1 MFGSATSAALSG
13 GFSHMPALLALA
25 ASPLASL
32 RPLDILVIVVY
43 FGMTIWIGF
52 YLKGR
57 SNTSEE
63 FFMAGREMT
72 AWIAG
77 LSFVSANMGSLE
89 LMGWAGSAYQYGIL
103 ATHWYWVG
111 AIPAMLFL
119 GLVMMP
125 FYYVSKTHSVP
136 GYLDLRFGGQAR
148 SVAAFSFAI
157 EMILMSGV
165 NMFAMAVVMKVVL
178 GWDITFS
185 ILVSSVAV
193 ALYVGLGGLRSAIF
207 NEVLQFVLIWG
218 GALLVPILGLYQAG
232 GVEGLKHRIIANVQ
246 SVGGVSADSYIHLWR
261 DTGHFASN
269 PMGVHWS
276 GIILGLGFVISFG
289 YWTTDFLVVQRVLAA
304 HNLRAARMAPIIGS
318 FFKMAV
324 PFIVILP
331 GLLGLVLLQN
341 PDGSRRQLVGE
352 DVVAACSLTSAGQVA
367 NPQGCSAAMA
377 KTNLTAESQQKV
389 LAGGPDAELH
399 SYNQALPLMMVR
411 YLGPGLLGMGITAL
425 IAGFMS
431 GMAGNV
437 SAFSTVWTYDIYKPL
452 INKQG
457 SDSHYVM
464 VGRMAIVI
472 GVAVSIGAAYLVMH
486 AHGIMDY
493 VQALFSIFIAPLLAT
508 ILLGMFWKRSTSL
521 AGFLGLFTGI
531 IFSAGLF
538 MWVKLIPS
546 ALATVALSPDAKPMA
561 ENVYRAWWAFCFAAI
576 VNVLVSLLTKPR
588 PVEEL
593 NGLVYG
599 ATVLPKEESVPFYQR
614 ETTWGVIVVILFA
627 VLNIL
632 FW

>member
-1 MFGSATSAALSG
+1 MSILQSS
-13 GFSHMPALLALA
+13 
-25 ASPLASL
+25 ASPNMLAFSVAPLAHLSL
-32 RPLDILVIVVY
+32 LDIAVIAIY
-43 FGMTIWIGF
+43 FAMVLWIGF

-57 SNTSEE
+57 SNTGEE

-77 LSFVSANMGSLE
+77 LSFVSANLGSLE

-103 ATHWYWVG
+103 ATHWYWIG

-136 GYLDLRFGGQAR
+136 GYLFLRYGEHAR
-148 SVAAFSFAI
+148 VFAALSFAL

-178 GWDITFS
+178 GWSFTFS
-185 ILVSSVAV
+185 ILVSACAV
-193 ALYVGLGGLRSAIF
+193 TLYVALGGLRSAIF

-218 GALLVPILGLYQAG
+218 GALLVPVLGLVQAG
-232 GVEGLKHRIIANVQ
+232 GVSGLKSQIIRNMG
-246 SVGGVSADSYIHLWR
+246 SDTYFHLWR
-261 DTGHFASN
+261 DTAHFADN
-269 PMGVHWS
+269 PMGVHWT
-276 GIILGLGFVISFG
+276 GIVFGLGFAISFG

-331 GLLGLVLLQN
+331 GLLGLVVLQN
-341 PDGSRRQLVGE
+341 PDGSRMQLIPQDTWKVCVPMSSDCASQLKQTSLSPAVQK
-352 DVVAACSLTSAGQVA
+352 DVLD
-367 NPQGCSAAMA
+367 
-377 KTNLTAESQQKV
+377 QKV
-389 LAGGPDAELH
+389 TPQSDLH
-399 SYNQALPLMMVR
+399 SYNEVLPLMMVR
-411 YLGPGLLGMGITAL
+411 YLGPGLLGLGITAL

-437 SAFSTVWTYDIYKPL
+437 SAFSTVWTYDLYKPL
-452 INKQG
+452 INKKAT
-457 SDSHYVM
+457 DSHYVM
-464 VGRMAIVI
+464 VGRMSIVI
-472 GVAVSIGAAYLVMH
+472 GVLVSIGAGYLVQR

-508 ILLGMFWKRSTSL
+508 ILLGMFWKRATRI
-521 AGFLGLFTGI
+521 AGFLGLLLGVV
-531 IFSAGLF
+531 FSASLF
-538 MWVKLIPS
+538 EWVHVYPAKL
-546 ALATVALSPDAKPMA
+546 AYVALSPDAKPMA
-561 ENVYRAWWAFCFAAI
+561 ENVFRALWACLFTAI
-576 VNVLVSLLTKPR
+576 VIFVVSMFTKPR
-588 PVEEL
+588 PAAEL
-593 NGLVYG
+593 EGLVYG
-599 ATVLPKEESVPFYQR
+599 VTPLPKEDPVPFYKN
-614 ETTWGVIVVILFA
+614 EWMWAGLVVVIFA
-627 VLNIL
+627 ALNIM

>member
-1 MFGSATSAALSG
+1 MFGFVPAYLAAGSFGSLPSFLAFSAA
-13 GFSHMPALLALA
+13 
-25 ASPLASL
+25 PLARL
-32 RPLDILVIVVY
+32 ARLDIVVIALY
-43 FGMTIWIGF
+43 FGMVVWIGF

-63 FFMAGREMT
+63 FFMAGRQMT

-77 LSFVSANMGSLE
+77 LSFVSANLGSLE

-103 ATHWYWVG
+103 ATHWYWIG

-136 GYLDLRFGGQAR
+136 GYLNLRYGEHAR
-148 SVAAFSFAI
+148 VLAAMSFAL

-178 GWDITFS
+178 GWSLTFS
-185 ILVSSVAV
+185 ILVSAAAV
-193 ALYVGLGGLRSAIF
+193 TLYVALGGLRSAIF

-218 GALLVPILGLYQAG
+218 GALLVPVLGLIQAG
-232 GVEGLKHRIIANVQ
+232 GVGGLKTQIIANMH
-246 SVGGVSADSYIHLWR
+246 SDSYFHLWR
-261 DTGHFASN
+261 DTAHFADN
-269 PMGVHWS
+269 PMGVHWT
-276 GIILGLGFVISFG
+276 GIVFGLGFAISFG

-341 PDGSRRQLVGE
+341 PDGSRMQLIPQDTWKACVPMSSDCASQLKQTSLPPAVQK
-352 DVVAACSLTSAGQVA
+352 DVLDQKEG
-367 NPQGCSAAMA
+367 PQ
-377 KTNLTAESQQKV
+377 T
-389 LAGGPDAELH
+389 DLH
-399 SYNQALPLMMVR
+399 SYNEVLPLMMVR
-411 YLGPGLLGMGITAL
+411 YLGPGLLGLGITAL

-437 SAFSTVWTYDIYKPL
+437 SAFSTVWTYDLYKPL
-452 INKQG
+452 INKKAT
-457 SDSHYVM
+457 DSHYVM
-464 VGRMAIVI
+464 VGRLSIVI
-472 GVAVSIGAAYLVMH
+472 GVLVSIGAGYLVQKS
-486 AHGIMDY
+486 HGIMDY

-508 ILLGMFWKRSTSL
+508 ILLGMFWKRASRI
-521 AGFLGLFTGI
+521 AGFVGLLFGI
-531 IFSAGLF
+531 VFSASLF
-538 MWVKLIPS
+538 EWVHVYPAKL
-546 ALATVALSPDAKPMA
+546 AYVALSPDAKPMA
-561 ENVYRAWWAFCFAAI
+561 ENVFRALWACLFTAI
-576 VNVLVSLLTKPR
+576 VIFVVSMFTKPR
-588 PVEEL
+588 PAAEL
-593 NGLVYG
+593 EGLVYG
-599 ATVLPKEESVPFYQR
+599 VTPLPTEDPVPFYKN
-614 ETTWGVIVVILFA
+614 EWMWAGLVGVIFVA
-627 VLNIL
+627 LNIL

>member
-1 MFGSATSAALSG
+1 MVNCMTHLAS
-13 GFSHMPALLALA
+13 PALLAFSA
-25 ASPLASL
+25 APIARLSL
-32 RPLDILVIVVY
+32 LDMIVIAVY
-43 FGMTIWIGF
+43 FGMVLWIGF

-77 LSFVSANMGSLE
+77 LSFVSANLGSLE

-103 ATHWYWVG
+103 ATHWYWIG

-136 GYLDLRFGGQAR
+136 GYLFLRYGEHAR
-148 SVAAFSFAI
+148 VLAAFSFAL

-178 GWDITFS
+178 GWSLTFS
-185 ILVSSVAV
+185 ILVSAFAV
-193 ALYVGLGGLRSAIF
+193 TLYVALGGLRSAIF

-218 GALLVPILGLYQAG
+218 GALLVPILGMIQAG
-232 GVEGLKHRIIANVQ
+232 GVSGLKSQIIKNM
-246 SVGGVSADSYIHLWR
+246 GTDSYFHMWR
-261 DTGHFASN
+261 DMGSFSAN
-269 PMGVHWS
+269 PMGVHWT
-276 GIILGLGFVISFG
+276 GIVFGLGFAISFG

-341 PDGSRRQLVGE
+341 PDGSRRQLVPE
-352 DVVAACSLTSAGQVA
+352 DTVKACMPMSSECAASLKKTS
-367 NPQGCSAAMA
+367 
-377 KTNLTAESQQKV
+377 LTAEVQQDV
-389 LAGGPDAELH
+389 LNQKDTPQSELH
-399 SYNQALPLMMVR
+399 SYNEVLPLMMAR
-411 YLGPGLLGMGITAL
+411 YLGPGLLGLGITAL

-431 GMAGNV
+431 GMAGNI
-437 SAFSTVWTYDIYKPL
+437 SAFSTVWTYDLYKPL
-452 INKQG
+452 INKKG
-457 SDSHYVM
+457 SDSHYVV
-464 VGRMAIVI
+464 VGRISIVA
-472 GVAVSIGAAYLVMH
+472 GVIVSIGAGYLVQH

-508 ILLGMFWKRSTSL
+508 ILLGMFWKRATAP
-521 AGFLGLFTGI
+521 AGFLGLLLGI
-531 IFSAGLF
+531 VFSVSLF
-538 MWVKLIPS
+538 VWVHLNPANLKY
-546 ALATVALSPDAKPMA
+546 VALSEAAKPMA
-561 ENVYRAWWAFCFAAI
+561 ENVFRALWACLFTGI
-576 VNVLVSLLTKPR
+576 VIFLVSMVTKPK
-588 PVEEL
+588 PIAEL
-593 NGLVYG
+593 EGLVYG
-599 ATVLPKEESVPFYQR
+599 ATPLPKEEPVPFYKNV
-614 ETTWGVIVVILFA
+614 WLWAILAVCIFA
-627 VLNIL
+627 TLNIL

>member
-1 MFGSATSAALSG
+1 MLESLSPFVAAGSLG
-13 GFSHMPALLALA
+13 PLPAMLALRA
-25 ASPLASL
+25 EPLAHL
-32 RPLDILVIVVY
+32 RTLDIAVIALY
-43 FGMTIWIGF
+43 FVMVIWIGF
-52 YLKGR
+52 YLKGL

-77 LSFVSANMGSLE
+77 LSFVSANLGSLE
-89 LMGWAGSAYQYGIL
+89 LMGWAGAANQYGIL
-103 ATHWYWVG
+103 ATHWYWIG

-119 GLVMMP
+119 GLMMMP

-136 GYLDLRFGGQAR
+136 GYLQLRYGDGASR
-148 SVAAFSFAI
+148 VAAIAFAT
-157 EMILMSGV
+157 EMILMSGI
-165 NMFAMAVVMKVVL
+165 NMFAMALVMKVVL
-178 GWDITFS
+178 GWDLNFS
-185 ILVSSVAV
+185 IIVSSVAV

-218 GALLVPILGLYQAG
+218 GALLVPILGLVQAG
-232 GVEGLKHRIIANVQ
+232 GWPGMKHRILTELHT
-246 SVGGVSADSYIHLWR
+246 DSYFHLWR
-261 DTGHFASN
+261 DTGSFSAN
-269 PMGVHWS
+269 PMGVHWT
-276 GIILGLGFVISFG
+276 GIVLGLGFVISFG

-341 PDGSRRQLVGE
+341 PDGSRRVLVGE
-352 DVVAACSLTSAGQVA
+352 EVVSACALNSSQTQVEKPAACA
-367 NPQGCSAAMA
+367 AAMDSTRLSPA
-377 KTNLTAESQQKV
+377 YKQAV
-389 LAGGPDAELH
+389 LAAQPNAELH

-411 YLGPGLLGMGITAL
+411 YMGPGLLGLGITAL

-452 INKQG
+452 IHKTG
-457 SDSHYVM
+457 SDSHYVLIGRLSIL
-464 VGRMAIVI
+464 VGV
-472 GVAVSIGAAYLVMH
+472 GVSIGAAYLVQQF
-486 AHGIMDY
+486 HGIMDY
-493 VQALFSIFIAPLLAT
+493 VQALFSIFVAPLLAA
-508 ILLGMFWKRSTSL
+508 ILFGMFWKRATRL
-521 AGFLGLFTGI
+521 AGFLGLLSGI

-538 MWVKLIPS
+538 VWVKLNP
-546 ALATVALSPDAKPMA
+546 ANLKYVALSPYAKTMA
-561 ENVYRAWWAFCFAAI
+561 ENVFRAWWAFCFATI
-576 VNVLVSLLTKPR
+576 VIVAVSLLTKPR

-593 NGLVYG
+593 DGLVYG
-599 ATVLPKEESVPFYQR
+599 ATVLPKEEAVPFYKR
-614 ETTWGVIVVILFA
+614 EWFWASIVVVIFA
-627 VLNIL
+627 ALNIL